1 MDPVSTTRRWIHAFK
16 DEAARLVAGRR
27 GLARTVNGMTF
38 RVHPDTRA
46 RFAGTYDPGAGR
58 ALAERVRPGQE
69 VWNVGANVGVYV
81 LQLARLVGPT
91 GHVVAFEPAPVA
103 ADLLWRNVVLNGF
116 ADRVTLIRAAAGENT
131 GEIEFFVDG
140 ASPLGR
146 AGQANPLLE
155 RTAAVRV
162 PVVTLDQVALD
173 RGRIPDAIVMDI
185 EGFEVAALRASSSL
199 LTGLGPVRP
208 WLIVELHPDAWSWS
222 GHDRAQLQRV
232 LEGSHLRVVPLS
244 GQGDPLGEY
253 GQVLIE
259 PAD

>member
-1 MDPVSTTRRWIHAFK
+1 MDPVSTTRRWIHALK
-16 DEAARLVAGRR
+16 DEAARLLAGRR
-27 GLARTVNGMTF
+27 GLSRTVNGMTF

-46 RFAGTYDPGAGR
+46 RFAGAYDPGAGR

-81 LQLARLVGPT
+81 LQLGELVGPS
-91 GHVVAFEPAPVA
+91 GHVVAFEPAPAA

-116 ADRVTLIRAAAGENT
+116 TDRVTLIRAAVGEEQ
-131 GEIEFFVDG
+131 GETQFFVDG
-140 ASPLGR
+140 ASPMGR

-162 PVVTLDQVALD
+162 PAVTLDQVALD
-173 RGRIPDAIVMDI
+173 I
-185 EGFEVAALRASSSL
+185 EGFEVGALRAATSI
-199 LTGLGPVRP
+199 LTGKGSVRP

-222 GHDRAQLQRV
+222 GHNRDQLQQV
-232 LEGSHLRVVPLS
+232 IEAAHLRVVPLS
-244 GQGDPLGEY
+244 GQRDPLGEY

-259 PAD
+259 PTA